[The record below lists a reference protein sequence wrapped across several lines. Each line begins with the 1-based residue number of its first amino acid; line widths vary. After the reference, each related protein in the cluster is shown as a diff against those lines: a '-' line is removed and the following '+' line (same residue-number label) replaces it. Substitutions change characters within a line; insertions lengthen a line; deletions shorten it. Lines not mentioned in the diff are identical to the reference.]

1 MDFDNLLE
9 SARIARLAG
18 NVDHETDR
26 KKKIAVALALGRI
39 DWLSHHGV
47 NMRHAIVMLGEND
60 VRIVAAAKTVLQAE
74 LN

>member
-1 MDFDNLLE
+1 MDFDNLFE

-18 NVDHETDR
+18 NVDHETDK
-26 KKKIAVALALGRI
+26 KKKIAVALVLGRI
-39 DWLSHHGV
+39 DWLVHHGV

-60 VRIVAAAKTVLQAE
+60 VRIVAAVKTALQGE